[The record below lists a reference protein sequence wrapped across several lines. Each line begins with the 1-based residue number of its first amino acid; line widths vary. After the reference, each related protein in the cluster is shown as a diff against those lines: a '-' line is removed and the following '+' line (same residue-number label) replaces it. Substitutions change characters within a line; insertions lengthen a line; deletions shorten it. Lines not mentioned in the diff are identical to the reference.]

1 MGIPE
6 QTHHPY
12 MSGQPLPAGG
22 FQELGASNDLNL
34 TLKDMI
40 LNDLILKE
48 FGFQLKAKI
57 EVFSKVFACADATWT
72 QDVDLWKT
80 SENIDRSDKNQG
92 SSFYQKFANDAKKVK
107 KSMRGPM

>member
-1 MGIPE
+1 MGSPV
-6 QTHHPY
+6 QTHPY
-12 MSGQPLPAGG
+12 MAGQPLPARGLP
-22 FQELGASNDLNL
+22 ELGSPDDLNL
-34 TLKDMI
+34 TLKNMT

-72 QDVDLWKT
+72 QDVNLWKT
-80 SENIDRSDKNQG
+80 SENIDRSDKIQG
-92 SSFYQKFANDAKKVK
+92 SSFCQKFANDAKKVK